1 MFAKDKIGL
10 ALSGGSAL
18 GISHI
23 GVLKALEENKI
34 KIDYIAGT
42 SSGSIIAAAFAFGLS
57 FEQMTDVSKKINWIN
72 ISNFAYSKL
81 GLASNKPL
89 GKLIKEIFGD
99 VKIEDAKIPLAIVAT
114 DIEKGQKVVLQK
126 GNLAEALMASSCL
139 PGIYVPII
147 INEQKLIDG
156 GWSENLP
163 LSVLK
168 KMGAD
173 MIIGVNLKKYS
184 LRKVSNVFDVL
195 LNSLAI
201 TSSDH
206 HHLKIQEQGA
216 DIIIEPNLMNFGY
229 SDFNKTDKLIEAGYQ
244 ATLSLMPE
252 IKKITEN
259 KYKNKK
265 IFFSLPRLVKKIKLY
280 FTK

>member
-1 MFAKDKIGL
+1 MFGKNKIGL

-23 GVLKALEENKI
+23 GVLKALEENEI
-34 KIDYIAGT
+34 KIDFIAGT

-57 FEQMTDVSKKINWIN
+57 YEQMADVSKKINWRN

-89 GKLIKEIFGD
+89 GKLIKEIFGEA
-99 VKIEDAKIPLAIVAT
+99 KIEDAKIPLAIVAT
-114 DIEKGQKVVLQK
+114 DIERGKKVILQK

-147 INEQKLIDG
+147 IDGQKLIDG

-163 LSVLK
+163 LSVVR

-173 MIIGVNLKKYS
+173 SVIGVNLRKTS
-184 LRKVSNVFDVL
+184 LRNVNNVFDVL
-195 LNSLAI
+195 LNSLAVL
-201 TSSDH
+201 SMDRRY
-206 HHLKIQEQGA
+206 LRMREA
-216 DIIIEPNLMNFGY
+216 DIIIEPNLFNFGY
-229 SDFNKTDKLIEAGYQ
+229 SDFSRTEELIAAGYE
-244 ATLSLMPE
+244 AAISIMPK
-252 IKKITEN
+252 IKKISEN
-259 KYKNKK
+259 KHYHKK
-265 IFFSLPRLVKKIKLY
+265 RFFFLRRLMKKLKL
-280 FTK
+280 

>member
-1 MFAKDKIGL
+1 MFSKNKIGL

-57 FEQMTDVSKKINWIN
+57 FEQMADVSKKINWIN